1 MSSSK
6 ITRDA
11 GPTRGT
17 ALWWYL
23 RGTTVAGFAVLAFG
37 LFQVV
42 STDLHDV
49 AWSPALWVL
58 TVLVVFGQLRP
69 IITPGTNDTNS
80 ATTST
85 TFAFAAMM
93 YLGPPYAFAMQAVA
107 TVVAGVATR
116 RAGHRTLFNVA
127 QYTLSLGA
135 AALVFQLWGVSAT
148 PAHPWVPSGT
158 DLVPVAIAAVAY
170 FVVNHFLVGQAVALY
185 ERSPLLPVLRSDL
198 AYQILVNAAL
208 LSLAPLAVVVMDR
221 SVALIPLFVLPLI
234 AVYTNASESVRRE
247 HQANHDEL
255 TSLPNRKLLVVRTEE
270 VLAEARRRGH
280 GAGLFLLDLD
290 RFKDVNDT
298 LGHPVGDRL
307 LQIVAHRLTHSVRP
321 GDMVARLG
329 GDEFAVL
336 LPRVRDAAAAREVA
350 NRLRAALSEPVRLDG
365 LTFDLEASVGIA
377 LYPEH
382 APDFELL
389 HQRADVAMYLA
400 KETRSGVEVY
410 AADKDHNS
418 AERLSLLGDL
428 RRAVDRGELELFF
441 QPKVALGDRRL
452 VGMEALVRWRHPK
465 HGLIAPDVFLPLAE
479 QSYLMRDITH
489 QVVDTAL
496 AQSARWRDAGL
507 PVQISVN
514 VSARD
519 LLDAGLSDAIA
530 AGLLRHGVPP
540 GSFQLEITERV
551 LMTEPTHG
559 LAPVDSLARLGISLA
574 LDDFGTGYSSL
585 VRLKRL
591 PVDEVKIDSSFVL
604 RLLDGGDDAVIVRSL
619 VDMVRALGMRSVAEG
634 VETQAIASRLNAM
647 GCDAAQGWH
656 FGRPMD
662 STTATSWLM
671 RRLGTERPAED
682 GRREGAPAENEP
694 TG

>member
-11 GPTRGT
+11 GPARGT
-17 ALWWYL
+17 PLWWYL
-23 RGTTVAGFAVLAFG
+23 RGMTVAGLGVLGFG
-37 LFQVV
+37 LSRV
-42 STDLHDV
+42 SLDDLHRV

-58 TVLVVFGQLRP
+58 GVLVVFGQLRP
-69 IITPGTNDTNS
+69 IITPGTNDTNG

-93 YLGPPYAFAMQAVA
+93 YLGVPYAFAMQAVA
-107 TVVAGVATR
+107 TVVAGMAMR
-116 RAGHRTLFNVA
+116 RAPHRTLFNVA
-127 QYTLSLGA
+127 QYVLSLGA
-135 AALVFQLWGVSAT
+135 AALVFQLWGVSPS
-148 PAHPWVPSGT
+148 PAHPWVPVGT
-158 DLVPVAIAAVAY
+158 DLVPVAVAGAAY
-170 FVVNHFLVGQAVALY
+170 FAVNHVAVGLAVALY
-185 ERSPLLPVLRSDL
+185 ERSPLLQVLRSDL

-255 TSLPNRKLLVVRTEE
+255 TELPNRKLLVVRTEE
-270 VLAEARRRGH
+270 VLAEARRRDH

-377 LYPEH
+377 LYPDH

-428 RRAVDRGELELFF
+428 RRAVDRRELELFF

-452 VGMEALVRWRHPK
+452 VGMEALVRWRHPT

-519 LLDAGLSDAIA
+519 LLDSGLSDAIA

-559 LAPVDSLARLGISLA
+559 VAPVDSLARLGISLA

-634 VETQAIASRLNAM
+634 VETQAIASRLSAM
-647 GCDAAQGWH
+647 GCDAAQGWY

-662 STTATSWLM
+662 SATATSWLM
-671 RRLGTERPAED
+671 RRLGSERPA
-682 GRREGAPAENEP
+682 GQVTPENKP

>member
-1 MSSSK
+1 MRNSK
-6 ITRDA
+6 YTRDA
-11 GPTRGT
+11 GPPRGSP
-17 ALWWYL
+17 LWWYL
-23 RGTTVAGFAVLAFG
+23 RGVTAAGLVVLALVLVTVRFD
-37 LFQVV
+37 
-42 STDLHDV
+42 DLRSV

-69 IITPGTNDTNS
+69 IITPGTNDTNG

-85 TFAFAAMM
+85 TFAFAAIM
-93 YLGPPYAFAMQAVA
+93 YLGLPFAFAMQAVA
-107 TVVAGVATR
+107 TVVAGVAMR
-116 RAGHRTLFNVA
+116 RAPHRTLFNVA

-135 AALVFQLWGVSAT
+135 AGLVFHLWGVT
-148 PAHPWVPSGT
+148 PSPGQPWVPSGT
-158 DLVPVAIAAVAY
+158 DLVPVAVAGIAY
-170 FVVNHFLVGQAVALY
+170 FVVNHVTVGVAVSLY
-185 ERSPLLPVLRSDL
+185 ERSPLLQVLRGDL

-221 SVALIPLFVLPLI
+221 SVALIPLFVLPMI

-255 TSLPNRKLLVVRTEE
+255 TGLPNRKMLVVGTEE
-270 VLAEARRRGH
+270 VLAEARRRGNR
-280 GAGLFLLDLD
+280 AGLFLLDLD

-377 LYPEH
+377 LYPDH

-400 KETRSGVEVY
+400 KESRTGVEVY

-428 RRAVDRGELELFF
+428 RRAVDRRELVLFF
-441 QPKVALGDRRL
+441 QPKVSLGDRRP
-452 VGMEALVRWRHPK
+452 VGMEALVRWRHPV
-465 HGLIAPDVFLPLAE
+465 HGLIEPDVFLPLAE

-489 QVVDTAL
+489 QVVNDAL
-496 AQSARWRDAGL
+496 AQSARWRGAGL
-507 PVQISVN
+507 PVPISVN

-519 LLDAGLSDAIA
+519 LLDSGLSDAIA
-530 AGLLRHGVPP
+530 AGLVRHNVPP
-540 GSFQLEITERV
+540 GAFQLEVTERV

-559 LAPVDSLARLGISLA
+559 VAPVDTLARLGISLA

-619 VDMVRALGMRSVAEG
+619 VNMVRALGMRSVAEG
-634 VETQAIASRLNAM
+634 VETEAIASRLSAM
-647 GCDAAQGWH
+647 GCDAAQGWY

-662 STTATSWLM
+662 AASATSWLM
-671 RRLGTERPAED
+671 DHLDGEPAI
-682 GRREGAPAENEP
+682 PPEP
-694 TG
+694 TVTPENKPTG